1 MWSPPHQTQ
10 CSLQCELDQVFFS
23 LISACHA
30 PAHSALW
37 APTLLFPSW
46 ERGMGLE
53 EGIMLSGLHL
63 PWLFSGKENTY
74 PPVL

>member
-1 MWSPPHQTQ
+1 MPQLIVPYVPPT
-10 CSLQCELDQVFFS
+10 
-23 LISACHA
+23 
-30 PAHSALW
+30 P
-37 APTLLFPSW
+37 LFPSS

-53 EGIMLSGLHL
+53 EGVMLSGPHL